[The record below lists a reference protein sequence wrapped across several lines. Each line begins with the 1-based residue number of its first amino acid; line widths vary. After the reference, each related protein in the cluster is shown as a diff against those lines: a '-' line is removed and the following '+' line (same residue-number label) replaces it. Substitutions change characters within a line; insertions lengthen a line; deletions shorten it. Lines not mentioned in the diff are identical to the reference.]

1 MDAAMRS
8 EDFRDRILTRYAEVW
23 DGELGNESIL
33 RRIDAYE
40 ELLAPEIPRER
51 ALWGTDESVWRM
63 KMEQLREFIRD
74 HDPQHLALERFCDY
88 WGVPDE
94 TRRSYFGW

>member
-1 MDAAMRS
+1 MARLSSLGVLVFPAQAARAA
-8 EDFRDRILTRYAEVW
+8 AEPLHT
-23 DGELGNESIL
+23 E
-33 RRIDAYE
+33 AYE